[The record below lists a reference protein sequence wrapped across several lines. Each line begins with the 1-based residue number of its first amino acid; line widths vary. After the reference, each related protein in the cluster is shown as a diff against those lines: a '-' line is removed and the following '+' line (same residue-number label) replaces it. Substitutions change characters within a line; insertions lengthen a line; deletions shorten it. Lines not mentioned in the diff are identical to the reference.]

1 MKKYLVALALFCM
14 AGSIS
19 AQEVTPQTQL
29 LLDRNKEFKEEI
41 IKLADNVYTAVGYDV
56 SNITMIVGTDGV
68 ILIDGGMIPEITQNV
83 YKEFR
88 KITDKLSRELYLLTD
103 TEIIQ
108 KGFLR
113 FLRITHHVY
122 GLQRIS
128 ELKMISQKLPDLS
141 IHAHTVRAGSNYRRK
156 NVSTMV

>member
-19 AQEVTPQTQL
+19 AKEVTPQTQL
-29 LLDRNKEFKEEI
+29 LLERNKEFKEEI

-88 KITDKLSRELYLLTD
+88 KITDKP
-103 TEIIQ
+103 I
-108 KGFLR
+108 
-113 FLRITHHVY
+113 
-122 GLQRIS
+122 
-128 ELKMISQKLPDLS
+128 
-141 IHAHTVRAGSNYRRK
+141 
-156 NVSTMV
+156 